1 MSEVKSATTRITLDM
16 GLPDVQVSVAAN
28 HGDINRR
35 WEVTVVDGGQ
45 PFPLPDRWTVILSGT
60 KPDGTVL
67 YNGCVV
73 DKGKIIYD
81 FASGPQIATVVG
93 TFAVQFDI
101 FNEAGELVATPKVWV
116 NIYETIRS
124 MDIVESQDEF
134 TAISQFIAQKN
145 ELQAQM
151 DRLASLLGNPAIK
164 TQIMSIGAAQWSDGD
179 PHEAFTYV
187 SGNEKSTILLIPVDA
202 ETRRISQKINLEVDS
217 TNAVSWGSVQ
227 INFKKDGDSPNK
239 DLAYVA
245 LVFTADTA
253 PEGFKATATFVGMC
267 NPE

>member
-1 MSEVKSATTRITLDM
+1 MSEIKNAITRITLDM
-16 GLPDVQVSVAAN
+16 GLPDVQVSVSAN

-35 WEVTVVDGGQ
+35 WEVTIADSGS

-81 FASGPQIATVVG
+81 FASGPQIATATG

-101 FNEAGELVATPKVWV
+101 FNEVGELVATPKVWV

-124 MDIVESQDEF
+124 MDIVESSDEF

-151 DRLASLLGNPAIK
+151 DQLASLLGNPAIK
-164 TQIMSIGAAQWSDGD
+164 TQIMSISAAQWSDSS

-187 SGNEKSTILLIPVDA
+187 GASENSTILLVPVDV
-202 ETRRISQKINLEVDS
+202 ETRRISQQINLEVDS
-217 TNAVSWGSVQ
+217 TQAFAWGGVQ
-227 INFKKDGDSPNK
+227 INFKKDGDSPGR

-245 LVFTADTA
+245 LVFTSDTVPA
-253 PEGFKATATFVGMC
+253 GFKATATFVGMC
-267 NPE
+267 SPE